1 VIRNLARRVAQPL
14 GLMHGRDRFDAIA
27 ALAREGPAALR
38 QDPELARRERLRLAV
53 LVPPFERGSGGLSTI
68 LALVREMA
76 DRGHSCS
83 LWLEDP
89 HRRAPESGRRVE
101 RRLRDYFGA
110 VPAEVHSGF
119 SSWAGTDIIVATGW
133 ETVPRALLLPDCAAR
148 AYLVQDYEPDFF
160 PASAEARW
168 AEQTYSDGLFH
179 VTAGPWLAQLL
190 RDRFGARAD
199 WFTLGVDHDVYRP
212 LEVERR
218 SDTVVVYARRSTP
231 RRAVP
236 LVLLSLAE
244 LHRRR
249 NRVRLVLFGEE
260 HPMRTSFPY
269 QHAGVL
275 PDDALARLYSEATV
289 GVSLSL
295 TNYSRVSQE
304 MMACELPCVE
314 LDTPSVRAGLGP
326 DEAATLAE
334 FSLLAVANAIERLLD
349 DPELRARRSD
359 AGRRLVAERTWERA
373 GQQFERCLRE
383 AAAEAAGSRWAAV
396 RLEAYR
402 HSATDR

>member
-1 VIRNLARRVAQPL
+1 MR
-14 GLMHGRDRFDAIA
+14 GRDRFDAIA
-27 ALAREGPAALR
+27 ALAREGPAPLR
-38 QDPELARRERLRLAV
+38 QDPELGRRKLLRLAV

-68 LALVREMA
+68 LALLREMA

-89 HRRAPESGRRVE
+89 HRRAPESGRRVDK
-101 RRLRDYFGA
+101 RLRDYFGS

-119 SSWAGTDIIVATGW
+119 WSWVGTDIVVATGW
-133 ETVPRALLLPDCAAR
+133 ETVPRALLLPECGAR

-168 AEQTYSDGLFH
+168 AEQTYSNGLFH
-179 VTAGPWLAQLL
+179 VTAGPWLAQRL
-190 RDRFGARAD
+190 RERFGARAD
-199 WFTLGVDHDVYRP
+199 WFALGVDHGVYRP

-218 SDTVVVYARRSTP
+218 NDTVVLYARRSTP

-236 LVLLSLAE
+236 LALLALAE

-249 NRVRLVLFGEE
+249 TDVRLVLFGED
-260 HPMRTSFPY
+260 HPMRTSFPH

-275 PDDALARLYSEATV
+275 RDDQLARLYSEATV

-304 MMACELPCVE
+304 MMACKLPCVE
-314 LDTPSVRAGLGP
+314 LDNPSVRAALGG
-326 DEAATLAE
+326 EETLT
-334 FSLLAVANAIERLLD
+334 FSRFDPLALVEAIERLLD
-349 DPELRARRSD
+349 DPELRARRSES
-359 AGRRLVAERTWERA
+359 GRRLVAKRTWERA
-373 GQQFERCLRE
+373 GQQFEHCLRE
-383 AAAEAAGSRWAAV
+383 AAADAAGVPLGSGQV
-396 RLEAYR
+396 
-402 HSATDR
+402 

>member
-1 VIRNLARRVAQPL
+1 MR
-14 GLMHGRDRFDAIA
+14 GRDRFDAIA
-27 ALAREGPAALR
+27 ALAREGPAPLR
-38 QDPELARRERLRLAV
+38 QDPELGRRKLLRLAV

-68 LALVREMA
+68 LALLREMA

-89 HRRAPESGRRVE
+89 HRRTPEAGRRVDK
-101 RRLRDYFGA
+101 RLRDYFGS

-119 SSWAGTDIIVATGW
+119 WSWAGADVVVATGW

-148 AYLVQDYEPDFF
+148 TYLVQDYEPDFF

-168 AEQTYSDGLFH
+168 AEQTYSEGLFH
-179 VTAGPWLAQLL
+179 VTAGPWLAELL
-190 RDRFGARAD
+190 RQRFGARAD
-199 WFTLGVDHDVYRP
+199 WFALGVDHEVYRP

-218 SDTVVVYARRSTP
+218 SDTVVLYARRSTP

-236 LVLLSLAE
+236 LALLALAE

-249 NRVRLVLFGEE
+249 PAVRLVLFGEE

-269 QHAGVL
+269 RHAGIL
-275 PDDALARLYSEATV
+275 PEAELTRLYSEATV

-304 MMACELPCVE
+304 MMACGLPCVE
-314 LDTPSVRAGLGP
+314 LDTPSVRAALGGGDGLTFTP
-326 DEAATLAE
+326 FDPLA
-334 FSLLAVANAIERLLD
+334 LADAVERLLD
-349 DPELRARRSD
+349 DRGLRARRSE
-359 AGRRLVAERTWERA
+359 AGQRLVAGRTWERS
-373 GQQFERCLRE
+373 GEQFERCLRE
-383 AAAEAAGSRWAAV
+383 AAADAADV
-396 RLEAYR
+396 PLESGR
-402 HSATDR
+402 T